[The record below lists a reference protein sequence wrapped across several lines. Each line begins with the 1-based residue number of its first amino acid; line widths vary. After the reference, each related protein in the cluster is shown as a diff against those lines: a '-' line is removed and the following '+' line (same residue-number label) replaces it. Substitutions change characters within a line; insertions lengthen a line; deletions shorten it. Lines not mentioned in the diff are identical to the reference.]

1 MSPRGGVNRRIKI
14 INLKLKFLLYSKTRT
29 QWNEKTLR
37 VGCSGIEDPVSKC
50 PALQIKLIPQISVEV
65 QI

>member
-1 MSPRGGVNRRIKI
+1 M
-14 INLKLKFLLYSKTRT
+14 
-29 QWNEKTLR
+29 QWSEKTLQ

-50 PALQIKLIPQISVEV
+50 PALQIKLIPQISIEV